1 VYELRRLL
9 PQHTEQIVRLKDF
22 DNPRRK
28 AKQFDIVP
36 FLIVQASVAA
46 LLLVLYVVVSFEVAV
61 IAALSLIFV
70 QVAQP

>member
-1 VYELRRLL
+1 MFHQTISEIMR
-9 PQHTEQIVRLKDF
+9 ISDF

-28 AKQFDIVP
+28 ARQFDIVA